1 MLANPDMLLALVKD
15 EPGVI
20 ASFDER
26 WRFLDLF
33 RFYGLGVLF
42 AVLDV
47 LFGWHGGNIRWV
59 VVYIVR
65 SA

>member
-1 MLANPDMLLALVKD
+1 MLADPDMLLALVKD

-20 ASFDER
+20 ACLDER

-33 RFYGLGVLF
+33 SLYGLGVLF

-47 LFGWHGGNIRWV
+47 LFAWHGGDIRRV